1 MTSQLYAN
9 RRVVLGSV
17 VAVSAL
23 AVGAGV
29 MWAGNALANETLS
42 PGGSSATGPETM
54 SVPAGRIDGEAG
66 RIDVFGP
73 SKAPNKPVLVSV
85 GDELVVHLTEQA
97 GSTGYSW
104 FSAGMPEIL
113 TATGD
118 QVIPSVTPPGESPR
132 PGAPGEHVF
141 TFTVVGSGAGKVTFT
156 LRRPWEPAPTQTITF
171 RVTVR
176 P

>member
-1 MTSQLYAN
+1 MTAF
-9 RRVVLGSV
+9 
-17 VAVSAL
+17 

-29 MWAGNALANETLS
+29 MWAGNALAGETPS

-54 SVPAGRIDGEAG
+54 PTPAGRIDGESN

-104 FSAGMPEIL
+104 FSAGVPEIL

-118 QVIPSVTPPGESPR
+118 QVIPSVTPPGESSPV
-132 PGAPGEHVF
+132 GAPGEHVF

-156 LRRPWEPAPTQTITF
+156 LRRPWEPAATQTITF
-171 RVTVR
+171 RITVR